1 MDRQAAD
8 RGGGLE
14 HRALDLAGLVPARL
28 SRGGGVHGENQA
40 SLTAAGARIWAG
52 AHLRQEVGH
61 LAVRGGCGRGAGR
74 RYRGGTFVGHGH
86 ASLRFLLCCVSRGR
100 FQGIAGVKIDIRA
113 IRPNDADAVVAMA
126 AALSAHEGKAPPPF
140 DVAAFRRHG
149 FGARALF
156 DGMIAETG
164 GEAVGYALFREMF
177 NIDSGRPGLHM
188 MDLFVQP
195 EHRRGGAGRALLAAL
210 RPVAWPSTVGGSP
223 GNASSE
229 TPAPWPSIRRLGAP
243 LRLRRF

>member
-1 MDRQAAD
+1 M
-8 RGGGLE
+8 
-14 HRALDLAGLVPARL
+14 
-28 SRGGGVHGENQA
+28 
-40 SLTAAGARIWAG
+40 
-52 AHLRQEVGH
+52 
-61 LAVRGGCGRGAGR
+61 
-74 RYRGGTFVGHGH
+74 
-86 ASLRFLLCCVSRGR
+86 SRGR

-164 GEAVGYALFREMF
+164 GKAVGYALFREMF
-177 NIDSGRPGLHM
+177 NIDNGRPGLHM

-210 RPVAWPSTVGGSP
+210 AARCLAIDGGWITWQCLERNT
-223 GNASSE
+223 GAM
-229 TPAPWPSIRRLGAP
+229 AFYQAIGGRRFACADFELAGDALGA
-243 LRLRRF
+243 LAAGASNTRGARG